1 MIYLDNA
8 ATTKMYREAIEK
20 MVEVEENYYA
30 NTSSIHSFGMDS
42 ENLVKKSKNIMAKAI
57 NAKDSEI
64 YFTKGASESN
74 NIAVSSFASAD
85 SKVITTSIEHSS
97 IYDAVINNNYKEVIF
112 LKNDKYGFVDL
123 KDLKEK
129 LDQDVKLVSII
140 YVNNEIGTI
149 QDIREI
155 SKLVKSYNPNICMH
169 IDATQAV
176 GKISCDVDKLGV
188 DLMSFS
194 AHKFHG
200 PKGVGILYVRNN
212 ILSKIKPVIYG
223 GRQEIVSS
231 GTVNHPA
238 ICAAGVALEKQ
249 LTANEYKHIEALNQ
263 ALRKAIEA
271 SINDYYIISP
281 KENSSA
287 YVLDVC
293 FKNIKSEVLVHY
305 LEDNGIFVSSGSA
318 CSKGEDNRI
327 LTALGV
333 DKDYIDGA
341 IRFSFS
347 NETSMDEINE
357 TVGVLKEGIEMI
369 REVF

>member
-30 NTSSIHSFGMDS
+30 NTSSIHSFGMES
-42 ENLVKKSKNIMAKAI
+42 ENLIKQSKNIMADVI
-57 NAKDSEI
+57 NAKESEI
-64 YFTKGASESN
+64 FFTKGASESN
-74 NIAVSSFASAD
+74 NIVVSSFASVD
-85 SKVITTSIEHSS
+85 NKVITTSIEHSS
-97 IYDAVINNNYKEVIF
+97 IYDAVINNNYKEVVF
-112 LKNDKYGFVDL
+112 LKNDIYGFVDL
-123 KDLKEK
+123 EDLKEK
-129 LDQDVKLVSII
+129 LDKDVKLVTII

-149 QDIREI
+149 QYIREI
-155 SKLVKSYNPNICMH
+155 SELVKSYNPNICMH

-200 PKGVGILYVRNN
+200 PKGVGVLYVRSK
-212 ILSKIKPVIYG
+212 ILSRIKPVIYG

-238 ICAAGVALEKQ
+238 IYAAGVALEKQ
-249 LTANEYKHIEALNQ
+249 ITSNEYQCIEDLNH
-263 ALRKAIEA
+263 ALRNAIER
-271 SINDYYIISP
+271 SIDDYYIISP

-287 YVLDVC
+287 YVLDVS

-327 LTALGV
+327 LTALGI

-347 NETSMDEINE
+347 SDTSMDDINK
-357 TVGVLKEGIEMI
+357 TVSVLKEGIEMI

>member
-1 MIYLDNA
+1 N
-8 ATTKMYREAIEK
+8 
-20 MVEVEENYYA
+20 
-30 NTSSIHSFGMDS
+30 
-42 ENLVKKSKNIMAKAI
+42 
-57 NAKDSEI
+57 
-64 YFTKGASESN
+64 
-74 NIAVSSFASAD
+74 
-85 SKVITTSIEHSS
+85 
-97 IYDAVINNNYKEVIF
+97 
-112 LKNDKYGFVDL
+112 
-123 KDLKEK
+123 
-129 LDQDVKLVSII
+129 QDVKLVSII

-263 ALRKAIEA
+263 ALRKEIEA

-347 NETSMDEINE
+347 NDTSMDEINE
-357 TVGVLKEGIEMI
+357 TVDVLKEGIEMI